1 MKAQSFTDFVLLT
14 CYCLK
19 NGFIY
24 RLPFILPCLIL
35 VESPPFSWFYYVK
48 LKFLC
53 EGILHAELKQAWSWF
68 ELKHFSPSIID
79 EKMPNVVSPILL
91 PAVLF
96 SSQEFK
102 LNSLPC
108 PVKIVHATCIV
119 YNLYNTVHRVFSPG
133 GFLNLEFAQSQLKIY
148 TQSN

>member
-24 RLPFILPCLIL
+24 RLPLILPCLIL

-53 EGILHAELKQAWSWF
+53 EGILHAEL
-68 ELKHFSPSIID
+68 SIID
-79 EKMPNVVSPILL
+79 EKMPNVVSPILM
-91 PAVLF
+91 PVVLF
-96 SSQEFK
+96 SSQKF
-102 LNSLPC
+102 
-108 PVKIVHATCIV
+108 
-119 YNLYNTVHRVFSPG
+119 
-133 GFLNLEFAQSQLKIY
+133 
-148 TQSN
+148 

>member
-1 MKAQSFTDFVLLT
+1 MKLYVPFLLKEHIKSAFKQNRKLLTKYLYLETCFSISVLCEEEINSISMKAQSFTDFVLLT

-24 RLPFILPCLIL
+24 RLPLILPCLIL

-79 EKMPNVVSPILL
+79 EKMPNVVSPILM
-91 PAVLF
+91 PVVLF
-96 SSQEFK
+96 SSQKF
-102 LNSLPC
+102 
-108 PVKIVHATCIV
+108 
-119 YNLYNTVHRVFSPG
+119 
-133 GFLNLEFAQSQLKIY
+133 
-148 TQSN
+148 